1 MKCNRDPQ
9 MNYFRFNYWGWRL
22 IASLQNRGTVVGKSG
37 KRMPSGSLLVPG
49 AAFLPFWHSS
59 WNNKHDLLPNI
70 RKKHA
75 LKAKVT
81 SAYAYHRLKGKRK
94 KNLNLFFC
102 RLEII
107 TSKFL
112 QIYFTF
118 KFMLFSL

>member
-22 IASLQNRGTVVGKSG
+22 IVSLQNRGTVVGKSG

-70 RKKHA
+70 RKKNMPWR
-75 LKAKVT
+75 LRWLQLMLT
-81 SAYAYHRLKGKRK
+81 IDLKGKEK
-94 KNLNLFFC
+94 KIKTFFC

-118 KFMLFSL
+118 KFILFCL